1 MIRVDRNNI
10 PEINQKLDL
19 AMERAFTAIGII
31 GVRNVGYL
39 TPVDSGTLKE
49 SLNFQADSTKV
60 IIGTN
65 VEYAVYQELGTIKMR
80 AANKGRG
87 FLRFAIRKSLKDFR
101 GIINQELQSI

>member
-19 AMERAFTAIGII
+19 AMERGFTAIGIR

-39 TPVDSGTLKE
+39 TPVDSGNLKG
-49 SLNFQADSTKV
+49 SLNFEADSTKV

-65 VEYAVYQELGTIKMR
+65 VEYAIYQELGTINMK
-80 AANKGRG
+80 AANKGQG
-87 FLRFAIRKSLKDFR
+87 FLRLGIRESLKDFE
-101 GIINQELQSI
+101 GILNQELKSI